1 MPDERV
7 VHAPFELD
15 PLCLH
20 HQSDGGVRVER
31 LPTLRN

>member
-15 PLCLH
+15 RLSLR

-31 LPTLRN
+31 PSTFRN